1 MRGMSP
7 NLSESLVDLWDTVI
21 PKLQQY
27 LEGNEVYYVWVSVYI
42 LSGSLRT
49 VLYRGLYVLS
59 LMRGMSPNLSESLVD
74 LWDTVIPKL
83 QQYLEG
89 NILYYIRVSMYYPW
103 CGECHPTSAW
113 TWWTCGIQLF
123 PNCSSIWKVTYRII
137 SAIHSILD
145 ERNVTQPQQEPGRLM
160 GYSHSQAAAVS
171 RR

>member
-89 NILYYIRVSMYYPW
+89 NILYYIRVSMYYP
-103 CGECHPTSAW
+103 
-113 TWWTCGIQLF
+113 
-123 PNCSSIWKVTYRII
+123 
-137 SAIHSILD
+137 
-145 ERNVTQPQQEPGRLM
+145 
-160 GYSHSQAAAVS
+160 
-171 RR
+171 